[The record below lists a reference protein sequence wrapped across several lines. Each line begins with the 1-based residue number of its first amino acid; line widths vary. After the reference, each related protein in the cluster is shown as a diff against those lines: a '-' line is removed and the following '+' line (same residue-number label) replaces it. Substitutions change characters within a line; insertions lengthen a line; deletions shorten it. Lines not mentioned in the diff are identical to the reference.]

1 MSTTFS
7 TRQIDSKQ
15 RLAYWNEVICK
26 TFLTVD
32 CQPHMDTAWEG
43 HLQVRTLGQLEL
55 SDVLSPAMAYRRSAA
70 QLKAH
75 HEEHYQLVLVTQG
88 EGYVEQAGRRAAL
101 GVGDLV
107 LYSAAQ
113 PSQVCYPKGSRSL
126 ALKIPRALMASRVS
140 RLEHLTAIT
149 LKGDGGIGSMIGHL
163 LRESFVLNDG
173 VCLPHDARLASG
185 LLDIVSAALE
195 NSAGV
200 PLESAR
206 HTPLA
211 SIKHYIQVHLGDPDL
226 HICTIAQQHNVSVRT
241 LNRLFAAEGTTAIR
255 WLWQQRLAA
264 SHKCL
269 SEGRVRQVSETALDC
284 GFNDL
289 SHFSKAF
296 KKTYGISPQQLL
308 RSARG

>member
-7 TRQIDSKQ
+7 TRQIDSNQ

-32 CQPHMDTAWEG
+32 CQPQTDSAWEG
-43 HLQVRTLGQLEL
+43 HLQVRRLGQLQL
-55 SDVLSPAMAYRRSAA
+55 TDVLSPAMAYRRSDA
-70 QLKAH
+70 QLKN

-88 EGYVEQAGRRAAL
+88 DGYVEQAGRQAVQT
-101 GVGDLV
+101 VGDIV

-113 PSQVCYPKGSRSL
+113 PSLVSYPRGSRSL
-126 ALKIPRALMASRVS
+126 TLKIPRALMAARVN
-140 RLEHLTAIT
+140 RLEQLTAVT
-149 LKGDGGIGSMIGHL
+149 LKGDSGIGSMIGHL
-163 LRESFVLNDG
+163 LRESFALNEG
-173 VCLPHDARLASG
+173 LCLPHDARLASG
-185 LLDIVSAALE
+185 MLDIVSAALE
-195 NSAGV
+195 NIAGV
-200 PLESAR
+200 PLESSR
-206 HTPLA
+206 HTSLT
-211 SIKHYIQVHLGDPDL
+211 SIKHYIQANLSDPDL
-226 HICTIAQQHNVSVRT
+226 QICTIAHRHNVSVRT

>member
-1 MSTTFS
+1 MPTTFS
-7 TRQIDSKQ
+7 TLQIDSKQ
-15 RLAYWNEVICK
+15 RLAYWNDVICK
-26 TFLTVD
+26 TYLAVE
-32 CQPHMDTAWEG
+32 CQPQMDSAWEG
-43 HLQVRTLGQLEL
+43 HLQVRPLGQLEL
-55 SDVLSPAMAYRRSAA
+55 SDVLSPAMNYRRSVTE
-70 QLKAH
+70 LKDH

-88 EGYVEQAGRRAAL
+88 YGCVEQAGRQAVL
-101 GVGDLV
+101 GVGDLA

-113 PSQVCYPKGSRSL
+113 PSLVSYPKSSRSL
-126 ALKIPRALMASRVS
+126 VLKIPRALIAARVT
-140 RLEHLTAIT
+140 RLEQLTAIT
-149 LKGDGGIGSMIGHL
+149 LKGDSGIGSMIGHL
-163 LRESFVLNDG
+163 LRESFALNEG
-173 VCLPHDARLASG
+173 GSLPHDARLASG
-185 LLDIVSAALE
+185 MLDIVSAALE
-195 NSAGV
+195 NTAGV
-200 PLESAR
+200 PLDSSW
-206 HTPLA
+206 HNPLVP
-211 SIKHYIQVHLGDPDL
+211 IKHYIQAHLGDPDL
-226 HICTIAQQHNVSVRT
+226 QICTIAHQHNVSVRT